1 MTTILHSLQPR
12 FLSSVFGI
20 LVGLALANGQEF
32 PVDEHFHQDHV
43 DLVVDIPDSVTI
55 THPNDLPVGINVA
68 DTVDIFGWI
77 ICGASVTIFLMCI
90 TCAICHCRRERA
102 WKRGARNDE
111 ENGVNE
117 LATFRI
123 LGGRF
128 VNDGNNESNESSEN
142 KEGDLRESDGEKPP
156 PYSSQF
162 QEFSP
167 YTSSSIHD

>member
-1 MTTILHSLQPR
+1 MTPILHSLQPR

-55 THPNDLPVGINVA
+55 THPNDLLVGTNVA

-77 ICGASVTIFLMCI
+77 ICGASVIIFLM
-90 TCAICHCRRERA
+90 
-102 WKRGARNDE
+102 
-111 ENGVNE
+111 
-117 LATFRI
+117 I

-128 VNDGNNESNESSEN
+128 VNNGNNEGNESSEN

>member
-1 MTTILHSLQPR
+1 MTPIPHSLQPR

-20 LVGLALANGQEF
+20 LVGLALAKGQEF

-55 THPNDLPVGINVA
+55 THPNDIPVGINVS
-68 DTVDIFGWI
+68 DTVDTFGWI
-77 ICGASVTIFLMCI
+77 ICGAGVIIFLMCI
-90 TCAICHCRRERA
+90 TCAIRHCRRERA
-102 WKRGARNDE
+102 WKREARNDE

-128 VNDGNNESNESSEN
+128 VNDVNNEGSESNEN
-142 KEGDLRESDGEKPP
+142 KEGGLREGDGEKPP

-162 QEFSP
+162 QELPP
-167 YTSSSIHD
+167 YTSSSIHG